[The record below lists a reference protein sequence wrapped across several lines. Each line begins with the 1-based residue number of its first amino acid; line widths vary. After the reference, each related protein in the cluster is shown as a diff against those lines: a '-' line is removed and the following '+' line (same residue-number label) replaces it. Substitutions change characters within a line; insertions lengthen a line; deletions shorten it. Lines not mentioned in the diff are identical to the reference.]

1 MTERIT
7 KNTNPEFS
15 HLALD
20 EKKSKIQKP
29 PLYNVVLVNDDFT
42 PMEFVV
48 DILIT
53 IFGMSKSKATK
64 VMFEVHTEGKAICGV
79 YTHEIAETK
88 VSQVTTVAKQ
98 QQHPLLC
105 TMEKI

>member
-15 HLALD
+15 HLVLD

-42 PMEFVV
+42 TMEFVV
-48 DILIT
+48 EILIT

-79 YTHEIAETK
+79 YTYEIAETK
-88 VSQVTTVAKQ
+88 VSQVTTVAKP

-105 TMEKI
+105 TMEKA